1 MPKINI
7 YCKNTESYISV
18 EGGSTLGEIAQAID
32 LGFAP
37 VCCRVNNKTES
48 LDYAV
53 YQPKLIEYQ
62 DKTTGSGPRVYTRSL
77 CMMLYASVESVI
89 PGTTLIIEH
98 SISHG
103 YYLSLIHI

>member
-48 LDYAV
+48 L
-53 YQPKLIEYQ
+53 
-62 DKTTGSGPRVYTRSL
+62 
-77 CMMLYASVESVI
+77 
-89 PGTTLIIEH
+89 
-98 SISHG
+98 
-103 YYLSLIHI
+103 SLIHISEPTRPST

>member
-53 YQPKLIEYQ
+53 
-62 DKTTGSGPRVYTRSL
+62 
-77 CMMLYASVESVI
+77 
-89 PGTTLIIEH
+89 
-98 SISHG
+98 
-103 YYLSLIHI
+103 